1 METFDACVFV
11 FTGLTTGMAIGLALR
26 NKKTKNLQDEL
37 DYLENKYKNL
47 IDDYT
52 EGVIENHNLQCVIEN
67 HRLQFEKY
75 LKPITRVKKEVVV
88 KKKVGRPKG
97 STNKPKTNGKPTTR
111 KYTRKSSK

>member
-11 FTGLTTGMAIGLALR
+11 FMGLSTGMAIGVALR

-37 DYLENKYKNL
+37 DYLENRYTNL
-47 IDDYT
+47 VDTYT
-52 EGVIENHNLQCVIEN
+52 ECLIEKHK
-67 HRLQFEKY
+67 LQFEKY
-75 LKPITRVKKEVVV
+75 LKPITPIKKEEVVV

-97 STNKPKTNGKPTTR
+97 STNKPKQDGKPTTR

>member
-11 FTGLTTGMAIGLALR
+11 FTGLTTGMAIGVALR
-26 NKKTKNLQDEL
+26 NKKTKNVQDEL
-37 DYLENKYKNL
+37 DYLENRYNSL
-47 IDDYT
+47 VDDYT
-52 EGVIENHNLQCVIEN
+52 ECLIEK

-75 LKPITRVKKEVVV
+75 LKPIPPVKKEEVVV

-111 KYTRKSSK
+111 KYTRKTGK

>member
-26 NKKTKNLQDEL
+26 NKKTKNVQDEL
-37 DYLENKYKNL
+37 DYLENRYSNL
-47 IDDYT
+47 VDDYT
-52 EGVIENHNLQCVIEN
+52 ECVIEK

-75 LKPITRVKKEVVV
+75 LKPILPVKKEEVVV
-88 KKKVGRPKG
+88 KKKAGRPKG
-97 STNKPKTNGKPTTR
+97 STNKPKQDGKPTTR

>member
-37 DYLENKYKNL
+37 DYLENRYNSL
-47 IDDYT
+47 VDDYT
-52 EGVIENHNLQCVIEN
+52 ECIIEK

-75 LKPITRVKKEVVV
+75 LKPIPPVKKEEVVV

-97 STNKPKTNGKPTTR
+97 STNKTKTNGRPATR